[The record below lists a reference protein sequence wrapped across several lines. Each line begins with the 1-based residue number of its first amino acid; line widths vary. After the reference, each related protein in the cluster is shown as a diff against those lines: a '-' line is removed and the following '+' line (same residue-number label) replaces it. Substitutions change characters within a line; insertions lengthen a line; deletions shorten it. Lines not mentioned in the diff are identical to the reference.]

1 MRCLPLILP
10 SLPLKVFP
18 YLAYIAA
25 CLIALAG
32 PVAMAGYDG
41 PVFLKVSFQN
51 WSIQKEEK
59 IIFRWP
65 SVLGNVAIKS
75 SKKYFIHPKP
85 YCV

>member
-41 PVFLKVSFQN
+41 LVFPKMSFQN
-51 WSIQKEEK
+51 WSRSKPAAT
-59 IIFRWP
+59 FSGCLSLSANWFPP
-65 SVLGNVAIKS
+65 SERNFATSV
-75 SKKYFIHPKP
+75 KYP
-85 YCV
+85 

>member
-32 PVAMAGYDG
+32 PVAMAGYDDFYEILSTVVG
-41 PVFLKVSFQN
+41 TL
-51 WSIQKEEK
+51 
-59 IIFRWP
+59 
-65 SVLGNVAIKS
+65 L
-75 SKKYFIHPKP
+75 
-85 YCV
+85 